1 MKYLRIKMNIITLD
15 QPHNL
20 DLIYLMKIVS
30 RAATFSEVELV
41 TKISD
46 SSEKIINENKLV
58 IIR

>member
-15 QPHNL
+15 QPRNL

-30 RAATFSEVELV
+30 RATTLSEVELV

-46 SSEKIINENKLV
+46 SLEKIINENKLV